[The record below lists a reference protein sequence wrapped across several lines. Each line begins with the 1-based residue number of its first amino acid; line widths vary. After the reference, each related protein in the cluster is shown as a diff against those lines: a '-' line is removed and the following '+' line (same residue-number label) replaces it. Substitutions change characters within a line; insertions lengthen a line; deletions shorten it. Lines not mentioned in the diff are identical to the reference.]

1 MKFKT
6 LTSKFRFVIAAA
18 AAGIAT
24 LVTAGM
30 SSEEVV
36 RVWGTRLVLMIVCLP
51 VLVMAVGIACIW
63 PPEILTV
70 MALIAALMWGVPLQW
85 VLMATVALAVGY
97 LGLLFLCGTKFR
109 RQSLPLIIY
118 EFGAD
123 RIVPYYAWLASPQGA
138 LFSGLITGMFVG
150 IAILWARTMSHAVDS
165 LSART

>member
-18 AAGIAT
+18 AAGVAT

-36 RVWGTRLVLMIVCLP
+36 LFWGSRIILMILCLP
-51 VLVMAVGIACIW
+51 VVVMALGIACIM
-63 PPEILTV
+63 PPEILLV

-85 VLMATVALAVGY
+85 VLMAAMALAVGY

-109 RQSLPLIIY
+109 RQPLPLIIY

-123 RIVPYYAWLASPQGA
+123 RIVSYYAWLASPQGA